1 MTSSSTT
8 TLSPKSE
15 REQNLLILID
25 GHALVHRSFHAIQQP
40 LTVSTTGEDVRGV
53 YGFVNAFLRTIGE
66 WQPSHVVI
74 TFDLP
79 APTFRHKMFEQ
90 YKAHRP
96 PTPPELK
103 TQFDRVRQIMTAF
116 QVPIYELKGF
126 EADDLLGTLSK
137 QAESSDIDTLILT
150 GDSDTLQLVSN
161 RVRVLMNAGT
171 QKRSLYDIEAVQERY
186 GGLGP
191 EYVAEIKALQGDSSD
206 NIPGVPGIGV
216 KTAIKLLVDYGS
228 LDGIYENVEDVKPPR
243 AKTSLL
249 ENRELAYQSK
259 KLTTIVRD
267 APAELNLK
275 DAVFGGF
282 ERNSIVS
289 LLRELEFHSILP
301 RIPVDEMSDNRTN
314 FEKSTDSQLT
324 LFTSSHNENTEYTI
338 VNSLEGLNQV
348 INSISSK
355 EGFSFDTETTS
366 LDTMNCELVGISFS
380 IKEAEAWYIPLG
392 HNEGIQLLKKEVLK
406 ALAPVFADPN
416 IPKRAHNANFDLSVL
431 LQNGISIYGLTFD
444 TMIAAHVSGRRNY
457 GLKELVL
464 ECFGIE
470 MTPIS
475 DLIGTGRNQI
485 TMAEVP
491 IETAASYAA
500 ADADFTERLYALLE
514 SELHQKE
521 ISNLYN
527 NVEIP
532 LIPILVQM
540 QRNGV
545 SLNSTFLKE
554 MSISLGAKLDNI
566 QTEIFESIGHEFN
579 LNSPKQLSDI
589 LFTELRLPP
598 TKKTTLGFS
607 TNAQSL
613 DELKNK
619 LYRGEAADSDPRSY
633 DVLNNILEYREVS
646 KLKSTY
652 VDALPELVNVIT
664 NRLHT
669 SYRQTGTT
677 TGRLSSNDPN
687 LQNIPVRTGLG
698 RRVREAFI
706 SGKGSS
712 LLAADYSQIELRVLA
727 HFSRDPALMKAFEN
741 GEDIHS
747 ATSSL
752 VYDVP
757 IDKVDSDM
765 RRIAKVLN
773 FGVIYG
779 LSPHGIARQTNLS
792 QADGKKFIDIYFN
805 KYPGI
810 QEYLDGVKTQCR
822 EKGYVETILG
832 RRRYLPDISAKNF
845 RLRSQAE
852 RAAINMP
859 IQGTA
864 ADIIKIAMI
873 NIQNRLN
880 DLSMKSMMILQV
892 HDELIFEVPNNE
904 LSQMESIVHE
914 LMSSS
919 INLEV
924 PLSVEIKRGGNWGNL
939 R

>member
-1 MTSSSTT
+1 MTSTPTVTPISKHKRRQS
-8 TLSPKSE
+8 
-15 REQNLLILID
+15 LLILLD
-25 GHALVHRSFHAIQQP
+25 GHALIHRSFHAIQRP

-53 YGFVNAFLRTIGE
+53 YGFVNAFLRTLGE
-66 WQPSHVVI
+66 WQPSHVAI

-79 APTFRHKMFEQ
+79 TPTFRHKMFEQ

-103 TQFDRVRQIMTAF
+103 PQFDRVRQIMTAF
-116 QVPIYELKGF
+116 KVPIYELEGF

-137 QAESSDIDTLILT
+137 QAEDSDIDTLILT
-150 GDSDTLQLVSN
+150 GDTDTLQLVSN

-171 QKRSLYDIEAVQERY
+171 QKRSLYDIEAVQGRY

-191 EYVAEIKALQGDSSD
+191 EYVADIKALQGDSSD

-216 KTAIKLLVDYGS
+216 KTAIKLLTDYGS
-228 LDGIYENVEDVKPPR
+228 LDEIYKNVEGIKPPR

-249 ENRELAYQSK
+249 EHRDLAYRSK

-267 APAELNLK
+267 APAELDLK
-275 DAVFGGF
+275 NAVFGGF
-282 ERNSIVS
+282 ERTSIVS

-301 RIPVDEMSDNRTN
+301 RIPVDEEYNNTTHSEKTEDNQLPL
-314 FEKSTDSQLT
+314 FVSSQ
-324 LFTSSHNENTEYTI
+324 NENTEYTI
-338 VNSLEGLNQV
+338 VNSSDTLNQV
-348 INSISSK
+348 ITSISSRK
-355 EGFSFDTETTS
+355 GFSFDTETTS

-380 IKEAEAWYIPLG
+380 IEKAKAWYIPLG
-392 HNEGIQLLKKEVLK
+392 HNEGIQLPKEDVLK
-406 ALAPVFADPN
+406 RLAPVFANPD

-431 LQNGISIYGLTFD
+431 QQNGILIDGLEFD
-444 TMIAAHVSGRRNY
+444 SMIAAHVGGRRNY
-457 GLKELVL
+457 GLKELSL

-470 MTPIS
+470 MTSIS
-475 DLIGTGRNQI
+475 ELIGTGRHRI

-491 IETAASYAA
+491 IETAGDYAA
-500 ADADFTERLYALLE
+500 ADADFTERLYNLLK
-514 SELHQKE
+514 SELEQKE
-521 ISNLYN
+521 ISDLYN

-554 MSISLGAKLDNI
+554 MSTSLGTKLDSI
-566 QTEIFESIGHEFN
+566 QREIFQSIGHEFN

-589 LFTELRLPP
+589 LFTELRLPT

-613 DELKNK
+613 DDIKNK
-619 LYRGEAADSDPRSY
+619 LDRGDADASDPRSY
-633 DVLNNILEYREVS
+633 DVLNHILAYREIS

-652 VDALPELVNVIT
+652 VDALPEMVNTIT

-669 SYRQTGTT
+669 SYRQTGTA

-687 LQNIPVRTGLG
+687 LQNIPVRTELG

-706 SGKGSS
+706 SKKGSS

-727 HFSRDPALMKAFEN
+727 HFSHDPALMKAFEN
-741 GEDIHS
+741 GEDIHN

-757 IDKVDSDM
+757 IEQVDSHM

-779 LSPHGIARQTNLS
+779 LSPHGIARQTDLS
-792 QADGKKFIDIYFN
+792 QSDGKKFIDIYFN

-810 QEYLDGVKTQCR
+810 QKYLDSVKTQCR
-822 EKGYVETILG
+822 IKGYVETILG
-832 RRRYLPDISAKNF
+832 RRRYLPDINARNF

-864 ADIIKIAMI
+864 ADIINASVNYPQPKASE
-873 NIQNRLN
+873 RPSDALA
-880 DLSMKSMMILQV
+880 LPEPERKT
-892 HDELIFEVPNNE
+892 VPMPPE
-904 LSQMESIVHE
+904 FRSKLKALFQTA
-914 LMSSS
+914 
-919 INLEV
+919 
-924 PLSVEIKRGGNWGNL
+924 
-939 R
+939 